1 MAAAGRQSTD
11 SFMFHNGEQRAPLI
25 IIIKTLIIIIIIK
38 TLIITIKTLIIIIII
53 KRGMLKKTPPLRRFV
68 NLSIFLDEAKL
79 LEAIFR
85 PFPNPFQLKLL

>member
-1 MAAAGRQSTD
+1 
-11 SFMFHNGEQRAPLI
+11 MFHNGEQRAPLI
-25 IIIKTLIIIIIIK
+25 IIIKTLIIIFI
-38 TLIITIKTLIIIIII
+38 IKTLIIIIII

>member
-1 MAAAGRQSTD
+1 
-11 SFMFHNGEQRAPLI
+11 MFHNGEQRAPLI
-25 IIIKTLIIIIIIK
+25 IIIKTLIIIFIIK
-38 TLIITIKTLIIIIII
+38 TLIIIIIIII